1 MWTHEYALGA
11 LPRARPRLVERRDR
25 AVGSGVGAG
34 GLLKG
39 QDLDWF
45 SAGTDRRGQ
54 EYLPGISTRAGSS
67 RVQCRDQPA
76 GPGMFVRGV
85 EQGRDPAYVSAGTE
99 MWAQEYMLGISQGHE
114 LVDSVQGRDGG
125 SEVVVGGL
133 TKGRTQPGSGQRVR
147 YGISDT
153 LAWKLPGAEEP
164 GRLHSMRSVRA

>member
-1 MWTHEYALGA
+1 
-11 LPRARPRLVERRDR
+11 
-25 AVGSGVGAG
+25 
-34 GLLKG
+34 
-39 QDLDWF
+39 
-45 SAGTDRRGQ
+45 
-54 EYLPGISTRAGSS
+54 
-67 RVQCRDQPA
+67 
-76 GPGMFVRGV
+76 MFVRGV

>member
-54 EYLPGISTRAGSS
+54 ACLSGGLNKGEIQPMS
-67 RVQCRDQPA
+67 VQ
-76 GPGMFVRGV
+76 GPRCGLRNIC
-85 EQGRDPAYVSAGTE
+85 
-99 MWAQEYMLGISQGHE
+99 WGISQGHE

>member
-1 MWTHEYALGA
+1 
-11 LPRARPRLVERRDR
+11 
-25 AVGSGVGAG
+25 
-34 GLLKG
+34 
-39 QDLDWF
+39 
-45 SAGTDRRGQ
+45 
-54 EYLPGISTRAGSS
+54 
-67 RVQCRDQPA
+67 
-76 GPGMFVRGV
+76 MFVRGV
-85 EQGRDPAYVSAGTE
+85 EQGRDPAYVSAGTNLQVQACLSGGLNKVE
-99 MWAQEYMLGISQGHE
+99 IQPMSVQGPRCGLRNICWGISQGHE